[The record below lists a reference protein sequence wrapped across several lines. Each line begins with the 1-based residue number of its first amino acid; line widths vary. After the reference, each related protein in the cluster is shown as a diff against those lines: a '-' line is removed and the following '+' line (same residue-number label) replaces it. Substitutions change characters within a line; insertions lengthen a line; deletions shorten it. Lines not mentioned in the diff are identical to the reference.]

1 MIEITNET
9 IGGNVSYT
17 NGEYRTQGDYRV
29 NPETKKVDTLN
40 VSVNRNEAYAGN
52 VNIYT
57 NGTEQQVNYNSMK
70 QSDVAEVSTEI
81 TALIGELEN
90 RYSSVTLMT
99 AEQ

>member
-17 NGEYRTQGDYRV
+17 NGEYRIQGDYRV

-70 QSDVAEVSTEI
+70 QSDVALISSEI
-81 TALIGELEN
+81 SSCISEIEE
-90 RYSSVTLMT
+90 RYSSVSLSI
-99 AEQ
+99 

>member
-17 NGEYRTQGDYRV
+17 NGEYRIQGDYRV
-29 NPETKKVDTLN
+29 NPETNKVDTLN

-70 QSDVAEVSTEI
+70 QDDVALISSEI
-81 TALIGELEN
+81 SSCISEIEE
-90 RYSSVTLMT
+90 RYSSVSLSI
-99 AEQ
+99 

>member
-1 MIEITNET
+1 MN
-9 IGGNVSYT
+9 
-17 NGEYRTQGDYRV
+17 
-29 NPETKKVDTLN
+29 K
-40 VSVNRNEAYAGN
+40 NEAYAGN

-90 RYSSVTLMT
+90 RYNSVTLMT